1 MSALGTGAAGAI
13 DVAEFR
19 FISELVHDRSAI
31 VLEPG
36 KEYLAEARL
45 MPLARREGLS
55 NVGDLVARLKRD
67 KDSPLH
73 RRVVEAM
80 TTNETSF
87 FRDQAPFA
95 ALRDVVLPALIEKRR
110 QRRRLRI
117 WSAAAST
124 GQEAY
129 SIAMVLAE
137 SFAREL
143 AGWDIRIVGTDLN
156 AEVLERAREGSYSQL
171 EVNRGLPAAML
182 VKYFE
187 RVGMSWRI
195 GPALRER
202 VEFRAL
208 NLAERWPASLDLF
221 DVIFMRNVL
230 IYFDIPTK
238 RTILGQVRRTLT
250 PDGVLFLGAAE
261 TTLQLDDHFERI
273 KVERAGCYAV
283 RP

>member
-1 MSALGTGAAGAI
+1 MSALGAGAAGAI

-19 FISELVHDRSAI
+19 FISELVRDRSAI

-55 NVGDLVARLKRD
+55 RVGDLVTRLKRE
-67 KDSPLH
+67 KDGPLH

-95 ALRDVVLPALIEKRR
+95 ALREVVLPALIEKRR

-143 AGWDIRIVGTDLN
+143 AGWDVRIIGTDLN

-187 RVGMSWRI
+187 RAGMSWRI
-195 GPALRER
+195 GSALRER
-202 VEFRAL
+202 VEFREL
-208 NLAERWPASLDLF
+208 NLAERWPASLELF

-238 RTILGQVRRTLT
+238 RTILGQVRRTLA

-273 KVERAGCYAV
+273 KVERAGCYGV